1 MNTTSID
8 NRMLAGVS
16 VPATAIV
23 DRTMEYARREC
34 EPYLFNHV
42 VRSWLFAARIGQ
54 LQGIEHDA
62 EVVAVG
68 TLLHDITLNER
79 FAGPR
84 RFEVEGAD
92 LARTF
97 ARDVGFDKRR
107 AQLIWDSVAL
117 NSTPSIGLYKEA
129 EVALCTAGIALDVVG
144 LQYDLI
150 PSGEMKTIVG
160 QFPRLG
166 MKSRM
171 TRCFCGI
178 ARSHPQT
185 SSALTHRRARRVT
198 GEMSRASLPGICPV
212 IPAGAARLSASA
224 KASRPTFRRWG
235 MEFPLIFS
243 PLPAIA

>member
-23 DRTMEYARREC
+23 DRAMEYARREC

-129 EVALCTAGIALDVVG
+129 EVALCTAGICLDVVG
-144 LQYDLI
+144 LQYELI
-150 PSGEMKTIVG
+150 PSGEMKTIVAE
-160 QFPRLG
+160 FPRLG

-178 ARSHPQT
+178 ASRI
-185 SSALTHRRARRVT
+185 HRRLTTTSRVI
-198 GEMSRASLPGICPV
+198 SV
-212 IPAGAARLSASA
+212 SASCLGT
-224 KASRPTFRRWG
+224 KLLRPSISSRTPRSTSDCRNPKKCPCPTQG
-235 MEFPLIFS
+235 SCGPGFS
-243 PLPAIA
+243 R